1 MLGTVQIPYIQQF
14 LYVIINN
21 LFNWDEKKE
30 KVLPGKKNED
40 RMCALDYMK
49 SSKIPNLV
57 ISLTYGEK
65 NMKFLRMCKFSVM
78 PEIFQ

>member
-1 MLGTVQIPYIQQF
+1 
-14 LYVIINN
+14 
-21 LFNWDEKKE
+21 
-30 KVLPGKKNED
+30 
-40 RMCALDYMK
+40 MCALDYMK

>member
-1 MLGTVQIPYIQQF
+1 MLSLTIYSTEMKKKKRFF
-14 LYVIINN
+14 L
-21 LFNWDEKKE
+21 E
-30 KVLPGKKNED
+30 KKNED

>member
-1 MLGTVQIPYIQQF
+1 
-14 LYVIINN
+14 
-21 LFNWDEKKE
+21 
-30 KVLPGKKNED
+30 
-40 RMCALDYMK
+40 MCALDYMK
-49 SSKIPNLV
+49 SSKIPNSV